1 MHDWKGRSELCV
13 SAAQLFTP
21 PSHTERNK
29 PKKIIPFLCPRYYWR
44 ETVFTRF
51 WIVNPIEF
59 LSSVSLPVK
68 AFWMLLQSKR
78 HRQRLP
84 DFLMHKA
91 KSKSH
96 SNFNKLITKP
106 WYFGQ
111 LLLPKYYTPLYIL
124 HFQRKQP
131 FDKGTMDACVS
142 FSIFVKGRRI
152 FGSRVIAKSL
162 RIPALGFWVTHSC
175 LGMDGQ
181 TFSKRNGS
189 LHILIKWGIRDSP

>member
-1 MHDWKGRSELCV
+1 MAAEPSVQVLLQHCPTTGPDFTAFWPSRDLHLTMHDWKGRSELCV

-111 LLLPKYYTPLYIL
+111 LLLPKYYTPLLCIFCIFKENNHL
-124 HFQRKQP
+124 TKAP
-131 FDKGTMDACVS
+131 WMPVS
-142 FSIFVKGRRI
+142 LSAFLLRVEGFSG
-152 FGSRVIAKSL
+152 AEL
-162 RIPALGFWVTHSC
+162 LPNHWEYQH
-175 LGMDGQ
+175 
-181 TFSKRNGS
+181 
-189 LHILIKWGIRDSP
+189 